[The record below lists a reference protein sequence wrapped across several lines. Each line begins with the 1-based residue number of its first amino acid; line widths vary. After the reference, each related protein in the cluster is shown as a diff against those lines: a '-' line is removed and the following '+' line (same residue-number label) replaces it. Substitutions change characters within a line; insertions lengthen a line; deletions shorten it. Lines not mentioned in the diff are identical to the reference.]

1 MDQDEA
7 DLLAVLEGDDGTAQA
22 FLRLV
27 KHPADIVESLRV
39 VDIDQWPRLLNLLAD
54 DETRAG
60 VLAEVDEDEREELL
74 EVLPDEQIPALL
86 VEMESDDAADLVGY
100 LEPEE
105 RTAALS
111 ALPEEDRREIEE
123 LLTSGEETAGGIMQL
138 ERADVNAD
146 ATIQAT
152 IERVRELH
160 EDEGIQVHRVY
171 VVDDN
176 NKLLG
181 SLSLVDLVLHHGDEP
196 VGKFLEAPLATVT
209 PDVDQEEVAEIF
221 RKYDLVVL
229 PVVDHDGRLLGR
241 ISFDDIVDVLADEAE
256 EDALLAAGIDTGNA
270 DPEEVLYGDAATR
283 IALLRLPWIGVNL
296 IGSLISAA
304 LLHLYEPVIEQAVL
318 IASFIPVITAMGGN
332 VGTQSATIL
341 TRGLA
346 TGRIEIRDLPRTVFR
361 ELRVG
366 LVMGLL
372 CGVLVGVIAAFL
384 FGEGR
389 VALGVVVGSAMISAM
404 TTAAVVGAIAPA
416 AMERFGVD
424 PAIASGPFVTT
435 ANDVIGIVIY
445 MSTALL
451 FLEQIR

>member
-7 DLLAVLEGDDGTAQA
+7 DLLAVLEGDDATAQA

-27 KHPADIVESLRV
+27 KHPADVVESLRV
-39 VDIDQWPRLLNLLAD
+39 VEIEQWPHLLNLLAD

-60 VLAEVDEDEREELL
+60 VLAEVDEDERDELL
-74 EVLPDEQIPALL
+74 EILPDALLPALL
-86 VEMESDDAADLVGY
+86 LEMESDDAADIVGD
-100 LEPEE
+100 LEPEV
-105 RTAALS
+105 RSAALS
-111 ALPEEDRREIEE
+111 ALPEEERREIEE
-123 LLTSGEETAGGIMQL
+123 LLAYGEETAGGIMQI
-138 ERADVNAD
+138 ERAEVHAD
-146 ATIQAT
+146 ATIQST

-160 EDEGIQVHRVY
+160 EVEGIDVHRVY
-171 VVDDN
+171 VVDD
-176 NKLLG
+176 KHRLMG

-209 PDVDQEEVAEIF
+209 PDVDQEEVAELF
-221 RKYDLVVL
+221 KKYDLVVL
-229 PVVDHDGRLLGR
+229 PVVDPGGRLLGR

-346 TGRIEIRDLPRTVFR
+346 TGRIDISDLPRTVFR

-366 LVMGLL
+366 LIMGMLCGLL
-372 CGVLVGVIAAFL
+372 VGIIAAFL
-384 FGEGR
+384 FGDGKI
-389 VALGVVVGSAMISAM
+389 ALGVVVGSAMISAM

-445 MSTALL
+445 MSTALV
-451 FLEQIR
+451 FLDQIR